1 MSPRGCF
8 SIPYVRLVVFWLMLD
23 ANKQQFSS
31 SFEMYDKLETGLY
44 EQQVSGSNVGF
55 FSNG

>member
-1 MSPRGCF
+1 M
-8 SIPYVRLVVFWLMLD
+8 VD

-31 SFEMYDKLETGLY
+31 SFEMYDKLEIGLY